1 MVLSSVQSLLHVL
14 AQFEEQIREILQQH
28 IESQRE
34 KAEMWEKERQIMQTD
49 MENLR
54 VTLRTEN
61 EKGIEKGKWFLAYLE
76 VVLLLPV

>member
-61 EKGIEKGKWFLAYLE
+61 EKGIEKGK
-76 VVLLLPV
+76 